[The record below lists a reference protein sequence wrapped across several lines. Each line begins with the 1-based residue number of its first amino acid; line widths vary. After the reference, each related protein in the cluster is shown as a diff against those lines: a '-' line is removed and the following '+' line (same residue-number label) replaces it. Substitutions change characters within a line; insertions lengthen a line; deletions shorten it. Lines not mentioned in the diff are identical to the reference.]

1 MLMKTKGYVD
11 YQRIAP
17 EHAVIHERL
26 QNWRRWLSGKGMAW
40 TAHPMWRHLK
50 EKEEREAR
58 ERGEFSI
65 PPNSLD
71 AHEIEKAV
79 ALLPEKHRF
88 AIRWWYVFSGNP
100 LRAAKQAAVSKD
112 RLAELVKE
120 GRTMLANR
128 MSPCASG
135 GNVVTSGNR

>member
-17 EHAVIHERL
+17 EHAAIHERL
-26 QNWRRWLSGKGMAW
+26 QNWRRWVSGKGASW

-50 EKEEREAR
+50 EKEERE
-58 ERGEFSI
+58 RGSI
-65 PPNSLD
+65 TLAVD
-71 AHEIEKAV
+71 AIDGHQVEKAV
-79 ALLPEKHRF
+79 YALPEKHRF

-100 LRAAKQAAVSKD
+100 SAAARHAAVTKE

-120 GRTMLANR
+120 GRTMLCNR
-128 MSPCASG
+128 LQPIESK
-135 GNVVTSGNR
+135 VKL